1 MRLLLHMLSDYIVI
15 KIVNRL
21 LMQNLLYVLP
31 DIKPK
36 KHPMVKIKVKLLSK
50 IVINAVWEIEY
61 WAKYS
66 TTIDPCEKSF
76 Q

>member
-1 MRLLLHMLSDYIVI
+1 
-15 KIVNRL
+15 
-21 LMQNLLYVLP
+21 MQNLLYVLP
-31 DIKPK
+31 DVKPK

-66 TTIDPCEKSF
+66 TTIDSCEKSF

>member
-1 MRLLLHMLSDYIVI
+1 
-15 KIVNRL
+15 
-21 LMQNLLYVLP
+21 MQDLLYVLP

-36 KHPMVKIKVKLLSK
+36 KHPMVKIEVNLLSK
-50 IVINAVWEIEY
+50 IVINAFWDIEY

-66 TTIDPCEKSF
+66 TTIDPCEKPL